1 MEWRKLTIAS
11 NPEARLQAERII
23 MDAVEA
29 GGFSEGA
36 AFSVK
41 LAMEEAV
48 VNAMKHGN
56 RFDKN
61 KQVFLRYGF
70 NDDAFHLVVQDE
82 GSGFD
87 HQHLPDPTDP
97 EHLKLPYGR
106 GIMLMHAYMDNVS
119 YNANGNEVTLV
130 KSDRSEETGE
140 TDATGETP

>member
-11 NPEARLQAERII
+11 NPKARLQTERVI

-29 GGFSEGA
+29 RGFSEGA
-36 AFSVK
+36 AFSIK

-56 RFDKN
+56 HFDKN
-61 KQVFLRYGF
+61 KQVSLRYGF
-70 NDDAFHLVVQDE
+70 NGDAFHLFVQDE

-106 GIMLMHAYMDNVS
+106 GIMLMHAYMDDVS
-119 YNANGNEVTLV
+119 YNTSGNEVTLV
-130 KSDRSEETGE
+130 KSNRPEETG
-140 TDATGETP
+140 GTP